1 MATAN
6 HQKLTKTLLAGL
18 VAPAVGKRHV
28 IYDTETPKLAMR
40 MTHTGVRAFYVVKRL
55 GGAMVWIKLGTFPDM
70 TCEQARNEAGKVL
83 GEFAKGENPAAV
95 KRAVKAELTF
105 GEAFDEFLERKR
117 KGLVLFG
124 RVALTV
130 VLLQAGLVLY
140 RSVDRYVRNSPEFVI
155 ASLTIQGNERVQRAD
170 LEQAMG
176 VTIGDNVFA
185 RAPEEI
191 EASLEA
197 HPWIAEAHV
206 RRRLPSTFEVQVR
219 ERSAVLLLALGA
231 SYLVD
236 EDGTVFKALDAADPV
251 DLPVITGVEESRFR
265 SDRSYRTELLTSAIA
280 LTTEWSLAG
289 LMRREGIAEI
299 HIEPN
304 EEITLFVGDD
314 GTEVRLGRGPYR
326 AKLLRFRR
334 VMDELQRR
342 QSRPLYVYLDN
353 VRRPD
358 RVTVRVR

>member
-1 MATAN
+1 MN
-6 HQKLTKTLLAGL
+6 VR
-18 VAPAVGKRHV
+18 VARARPSVPAPVP
-28 IYDTETPKLAMR
+28 PKAMPEA
-40 MTHTGVRAFYVVKRL
+40 GVRSNRKLVRTQEEEPSGSSRHEARGPSRPPLRERLRSRWNALRARVQAF
-55 GGAMVWIKLGTFPDM
+55 IS
-70 TCEQARNEAGKVL
+70 
-83 GEFAKGENPAAV
+83 
-95 KRAVKAELTF
+95 
-105 GEAFDEFLERKR
+105 RKR
-117 KGLVLFG
+117 KGLVLLG
-124 RVALTV
+124 RLALTV

-140 RSVDRYVRNSPEFVI
+140 RAVDRYVRSSPEFAI
-155 ASLTIQGNERVQRAD
+155 ATLTIEGNERVQRAD

-176 VTIGDNVFA
+176 VALGDNVFA

-231 SYLVD
+231 TYLVD
-236 EDGTVFKALDAADPV
+236 EDGTVFKALDASDPV

-280 LTTEWSLAG
+280 LTTEWGLAG
-289 LMRREGIAEI
+289 LLRRESIAEI

-334 VMDELQRR
+334 VLDELQRR

>member
-1 MATAN
+1 MNVRVARARPSVPVPPPLKAAPEAGVRSNRKLVRAATDEPSASSRN
-6 HQKLTKTLLAGL
+6 DLRGPSRPPFRERLRG
-18 VAPAVGKRHV
+18 RWN
-28 IYDTETPKLAMR
+28 AMR
-40 MTHTGVRAFYVVKRL
+40 TRV
-55 GGAMVWIKLGTFPDM
+55 
-70 TCEQARNEAGKVL
+70 QS
-83 GEFAKGENPAAV
+83 
-95 KRAVKAELTF
+95 
-105 GEAFDEFLERKR
+105 FLARKR
-117 KGLVLFG
+117 KGFVLLG

>member
-1 MATAN
+1 MNVRVARARPSVPVPAPPKAAPEAGVRSNRKLVRAATDEPSASSRN
-6 HQKLTKTLLAGL
+6 DLRGPSRPPFRERLRG
-18 VAPAVGKRHV
+18 RWN
-28 IYDTETPKLAMR
+28 AMR
-40 MTHTGVRAFYVVKRL
+40 TRV
-55 GGAMVWIKLGTFPDM
+55 
-70 TCEQARNEAGKVL
+70 QS
-83 GEFAKGENPAAV
+83 
-95 KRAVKAELTF
+95 
-105 GEAFDEFLERKR
+105 FLERKR
-117 KGLVLFG
+117 KGLVLLG